1 MFNIKCYNNIIN
13 REIMEVQ
20 AHGNYFEDIKI
31 RELTGFSKDEYD
43 SMKDNGYT
51 SSMDIVKGL
60 HSDRDVSVKTAKGR
74 KVDCGDI
81 LRRRS
86 ETKYDIIIGVW
97 DQVGDKKIF
106 HTEYTFHI
114 KPEHETL
121 LWGKMSY
128 EKLREFNDYIKS
140 IPEGRTAQQNTK
152 VERQLLKTIT
162 EDTNAQMK
170 IHPKVDSK
178 KQRRV
183 QCSFNIDKLIKS
195 GVEYEARPIRIVV
208 ESKTRT
214 FNK

>member
-1 MFNIKCYNNIIN
+1 
-13 REIMEVQ
+13 MEVQ
-20 AHGNYFEDIKI
+20 AHGNYFEDLKN

-60 HSDRDVSVKTAKGR
+60 HSDKDVSIKTAKGR

-86 ETKYDIIIGVW
+86 ETEYDIIIGVW
-97 DQVGDKKIF
+97 DQVGDSKIF

-121 LWGKMSY
+121 LWGRMSY
-128 EKLREFNDYIKS
+128 EKLREFNEYIKS
-140 IPEGRTAQQNTK
+140 IPEGRTAQKETK
-152 VERQLLKTIT
+152 VERQVLKTIT
-162 EDTNAQMK
+162 EDVDAQMK

-183 QCSFNIDKLIKS
+183 QCSFNIDKLIKV
-195 GVEYEARPIRIVV
+195 GVEYEARPIRLTID
-208 ESKTRT
+208 SKTRT

>member
-1 MFNIKCYNNIIN
+1 
-13 REIMEVQ
+13 MEVQ
-20 AHGNYFEDIKI
+20 AHGNYFEDLKI

-60 HSDRDVSVKTAKGR
+60 HSDKDVSIKTAKGR

-86 ETKYDIIIGVW
+86 ETEYDIIIGVW

-121 LWGKMSY
+121 LWGRMSY
-128 EKLREFNDYIKS
+128 EKLREFNEYIKS
-140 IPEGRTAQQNTK
+140 IPEGRTAHHETK
-152 VERQLLKTIT
+152 VERHVLMTIT
-162 EDTNAQMK
+162 EDADAQMK

-183 QCSFNIDKLIKS
+183 QCSFNIDRLIRA
-195 GVEYEARPIRIVV
+195 GVEYEARPIRLT
-208 ESKTRT
+208 EDSKTRT

>member
-1 MFNIKCYNNIIN
+1 
-13 REIMEVQ
+13 MEVQ

-60 HSDRDVSVKTAKGR
+60 HSDRDVSIKTAKGR

-86 ETKYDIIIGVW
+86 ETEYDIIIGVW

-121 LWGKMSY
+121 LWGRMSY

-162 EDTNAQMK
+162 EDANAQMK

>member
-1 MFNIKCYNNIIN
+1 
-13 REIMEVQ
+13 MEVQ

-86 ETKYDIIIGVW
+86 ETEYDIIIGVW

-140 IPEGRTAQQNTK
+140 IPEGRTAQQNPK

-162 EDTNAQMK
+162 EDADAQMK

>member
-1 MFNIKCYNNIIN
+1 
-13 REIMEVQ
+13 MEVQ

>member
-1 MFNIKCYNNIIN
+1 
-13 REIMEVQ
+13 MEVQ
-20 AHGNYFEDIKI
+20 AHGNYYEDIKI
-31 RELTGFSKDEYD
+31 KELTGFGKEEYD

-60 HSDRDVSVKTAKGR
+60 HSNKDVSIKTAKGK

-86 ETKYDIIIGVW
+86 ETEYDIIIGLYN
-97 DQVGDKKIF
+97 QVGDMKVF

-114 KPEHETL
+114 TPKHEEI
-121 LWGKMSY
+121 LWGKMTY
-128 EKLREFNDYIKS
+128 EKLREFNEYIKS
-140 IPEGRTAQQNTK
+140 IPEGRTAQQDTK
-152 VERQLLKTIT
+152 VERQVLKTIT
-162 EDTNAQMK
+162 EDADAQMK

-183 QCSFNIDKLIKS
+183 QCSFNIDKLIKA
-195 GVEYEARPIRIVV
+195 GVEYEAKPIRLTVK
-208 ESKTRT
+208 SKTRT

>member
-1 MFNIKCYNNIIN
+1 
-13 REIMEVQ
+13 MEVQ

-51 SSMDIVKGL
+51 SSIDIVKGL

-86 ETKYDIIIGVW
+86 ETEYDIIIGVW

-162 EDTNAQMK
+162 EDANAQMK

>member
-1 MFNIKCYNNIIN
+1 
-13 REIMEVQ
+13 MEVQ

-31 RELTGFSKDEYD
+31 REITGFSKDEYD

-162 EDTNAQMK
+162 EDANAQMK

-195 GVEYEARPIRIVV
+195 GVEYEARPIRIVI

>member
-1 MFNIKCYNNIIN
+1 
-13 REIMEVQ
+13 
-20 AHGNYFEDIKI
+20 
-31 RELTGFSKDEYD
+31 
-43 SMKDNGYT
+43 MKDNGYT

-86 ETKYDIIIGVW
+86 ETEYDIIIGVW

-162 EDTNAQMK
+162 EDANAQMK

-178 KQRRV
+178 KQSRV

>member
-1 MFNIKCYNNIIN
+1 
-13 REIMEVQ
+13 MEVQ

-60 HSDRDVSVKTAKGR
+60 YSDRDVSVKTAKGR

-86 ETKYDIIIGVW
+86 ETEYDIIIGVW
-97 DQVGDKKIF
+97 NQVGDKKIF

-162 EDTNAQMK
+162 EDANAQMK

-195 GVEYEARPIRIVV
+195 GVEYEARPIRIVI

>member
-1 MFNIKCYNNIIN
+1 
-13 REIMEVQ
+13 MEVQ

-60 HSDRDVSVKTAKGR
+60 HSDRDVSVKTEKGR

-86 ETKYDIIIGVW
+86 ETEYDIIIGVW

-114 KPEHETL
+114 KPKHETL

-140 IPEGRTAQQNTK
+140 IPEGRTAQQDTK

-162 EDTNAQMK
+162 EDANAQMK

>member
-1 MFNIKCYNNIIN
+1 
-13 REIMEVQ
+13 MEVQ
-20 AHGNYFEDIKI
+20 AQGNYFEDLKI

-60 HSDRDVSVKTAKGR
+60 HSDKDVSIKTAKGR

-86 ETKYDIIIGVW
+86 ETEYDIIIGVW

-121 LWGKMSY
+121 LWGRMSY
-128 EKLREFNDYIKS
+128 EKLREFNEYIKS
-140 IPEGRTAQQNTK
+140 IPEGRTAQQETK
-152 VERQLLKTIT
+152 VERQVLKTIT
-162 EDTNAQMK
+162 EDADAQMK

-183 QCSFNIDKLIKS
+183 QCSFNIDRLIRA
-195 GVEYEARPIRIVV
+195 GVEYEARPIRLTVD
-208 ESKTRT
+208 SKTRT

>member
-1 MFNIKCYNNIIN
+1 
-13 REIMEVQ
+13 MEVQ

-86 ETKYDIIIGVW
+86 ETEYDIIIGVLE
-97 DQVGDKKIF
+97 QVGDKKIF

-162 EDTNAQMK
+162 EDANAQMK

>member
-1 MFNIKCYNNIIN
+1 
-13 REIMEVQ
+13 MEVQ
-20 AHGNYFEDIKI
+20 AHGNYFEDLKI

-60 HSDRDVSVKTAKGR
+60 HSDKDVSIKTTKGR

-86 ETKYDIIIGVW
+86 ETEYDIIIGVW
-97 DQVGDKKIF
+97 DQVGDSKIF

-121 LWGKMSY
+121 LWGRMSY
-128 EKLREFNDYIKS
+128 EKLREFNEYIKS
-140 IPEGRTAQQNTK
+140 IPEGRTAQKETK
-152 VERQLLKTIT
+152 VERQVLKTIT
-162 EDTNAQMK
+162 EDVDAQMK

-183 QCSFNIDKLIKS
+183 QCSFNIDKLIKV
-195 GVEYEARPIRIVV
+195 GVEYEARPIRLTID
-208 ESKTRT
+208 SKTRT

>member
-1 MFNIKCYNNIIN
+1 
-13 REIMEVQ
+13 MEVQ
-20 AHGNYFEDIKI
+20 AHGNYFEDLKI

-60 HSDRDVSVKTAKGR
+60 HSDKDVSIKTAKGR

-86 ETKYDIIIGVW
+86 ETEYDIIIGVW

-162 EDTNAQMK
+162 EDANAQMK

>member
-1 MFNIKCYNNIIN
+1 
-13 REIMEVQ
+13 MEVQ
-20 AHGNYFEDIKI
+20 AHGNYFEDLKI

-60 HSDRDVSVKTAKGR
+60 HSDKDVSIKTAKGR

-86 ETKYDIIIGVW
+86 ETEYDIIIGVW
-97 DQVGDKKIF
+97 DQVGDRKIF

-121 LWGKMSY
+121 LWGRMSY
-128 EKLREFNDYIKS
+128 EKLREFNEYIKS
-140 IPEGRTAQQNTK
+140 IPEGRTAQQETK
-152 VERQLLKTIT
+152 VERQVLKTIT
-162 EDTNAQMK
+162 EDADAQMK

-178 KQRRV
+178 KQRGV
-183 QCSFNIDKLIKS
+183 QCSFNIDKLIRA
-195 GVEYEARPIRIVV
+195 GVEYEARPIRLTVD
-208 ESKTRT
+208 SKTRT

>member
-1 MFNIKCYNNIIN
+1 
-13 REIMEVQ
+13 MEVQ
-20 AHGNYFEDIKI
+20 AHGHYFEDLKI

-60 HSDRDVSVKTAKGR
+60 HSDRDVSIKTAKGR

-86 ETKYDIIIGVW
+86 ETEYDIIIGVW
-97 DQVGDKKIF
+97 DQVGDRKIF

-121 LWGKMSY
+121 LWGRMSY
-128 EKLREFNDYIKS
+128 EKLREFNEYIKS
-140 IPEGRTAQQNTK
+140 IPEGRTAQQETK
-152 VERQLLKTIT
+152 VERQVLKTIT
-162 EDTNAQMK
+162 EDADAQMK

-183 QCSFNIDKLIKS
+183 QCSFNIDKLIRA
-195 GVEYEARPIRIVV
+195 GVEYEARPIRLTVD
-208 ESKTRT
+208 SKTRT

>member
-1 MFNIKCYNNIIN
+1 
-13 REIMEVQ
+13 MEVQ

-162 EDTNAQMK
+162 EDANAQMK

>member
-1 MFNIKCYNNIIN
+1 
-13 REIMEVQ
+13 MEVQ

-60 HSDRDVSVKTAKGR
+60 HSDKDVSIKTAKGR

-86 ETKYDIIIGVW
+86 ETEYDIIIGVW

-114 KPEHETL
+114 KPKHETL

-140 IPEGRTAQQNTK
+140 IPEGRTAQQDTK

-162 EDTNAQMK
+162 EDANAQMK

>member
-1 MFNIKCYNNIIN
+1 
-13 REIMEVQ
+13 MEVQ

-86 ETKYDIIIGVW
+86 ETEYDIIIGVW

-162 EDTNAQMK
+162 EDANAQMK

-183 QCSFNIDKLIKS
+183 QCSFKIDKLIES
-195 GVEYEARPIRIVV
+195 GVEYEVKPIRLTVA
-208 ESKTRT
+208 SKTRT

>member
-1 MFNIKCYNNIIN
+1 
-13 REIMEVQ
+13 MEVQ

-60 HSDRDVSVKTAKGR
+60 YSDRDVSVKTAKGR

-86 ETKYDIIIGVW
+86 ETEYDIIIGVW

-162 EDTNAQMK
+162 EDANAQMK

>member
-1 MFNIKCYNNIIN
+1 
-13 REIMEVQ
+13 MEVQ

-31 RELTGFSKDEYD
+31 RELTGLSKDEYD

-60 HSDRDVSVKTAKGR
+60 YSDRDVSVKTAKGR

-86 ETKYDIIIGVW
+86 ETEYDIIIGVW

-162 EDTNAQMK
+162 EDANAQMK

>member
-1 MFNIKCYNNIIN
+1 
-13 REIMEVQ
+13 MEVQ

-43 SMKDNGYT
+43 LMKDNGYT

-60 HSDRDVSVKTAKGR
+60 HSDKDVSIKTAKGR

-86 ETKYDIIIGVW
+86 ETEYDIIIGVW

-162 EDTNAQMK
+162 EDANAQMK